1 MIENATKRKLRAG
14 EPVFGC
20 WVRYPDP
27 GVAELLALQGFDF
40 LVFGGEHGTI
50 QPRDCEQLVRA
61 AEVRDVTPIVRVT
74 ANEPPTIL
82 RFLDTGAQGVHVPF
96 VNDEAEAEA

>member
-1 MIENATKRKLRAG
+1 MRENATKQKLRAG

-50 QPRDCEQLVRA
+50 QPRDFSHPENLDRA
-61 AEVRDVTPIVRVT
+61 AIWIRARSTPPAPSRSSSPSRWT
-74 ANEPPTIL
+74 AGS
-82 RFLDTGAQGVHVPF
+82 TGT
-96 VNDEAEAEA
+96 